1 VTPNSRRTENRI
13 LQKAENAEVLRK
25 ILRAIGDTPKSIYSP
40 SEDSFLM
47 VDAIAT
53 LPVEGRRVLD
63 VGTGSGI
70 LGLFCALRGAQVTVT
85 DVDEHALQQT
95 MKAAGV
101 LGLSV
106 ETTLSDMFSKVQGL
120 FDLVLFNPPYLPSS
134 VIEDRTVD
142 GGRGGTTLLKRFLEG
157 LAAHLKSGGTALL
170 LASSLNGPASL
181 IEEHREF
188 QYSVVAKRALF
199 FEELQVLGVR
209 FRENLAS

>member
-1 VTPNSRRTENRI
+1 VTPDSIRAENRI
-13 LQKAENAEVLRK
+13 LQKAENAEVLGK

-70 LGLFCALRGAQVTVT
+70 LGLFCALRRGQVTVT
-85 DVDEHALQQT
+85 DIDELALQQT

-106 ETTLSDMFSKVQGL
+106 ETTLSDMFSEVQGL

-134 VIEDRTVD
+134 VVEDRTVD

-157 LAAHLKSGGTALL
+157 LAAHLKSSGTALL
-170 LASSLNGPASL
+170 LASSLNDSASL
-181 IEEHREF
+181 LEAHPEF

>member
-1 VTPNSRRTENRI
+1 MTPDSIRAENRI

-25 ILRAIGDTPKSIYSP
+25 IFRAIRDTPESIYSP

-53 LPVEGRRVLD
+53 LSVEGRRVLD

-85 DVDEHALQQT
+85 DVDELALQQT
-95 MKAAGV
+95 MKAAGL

-106 ETTLSDMFSKVQGL
+106 EATLSDMFSKVQGL

-134 VIEDRTVD
+134 VVEDRTVD
-142 GGRGGTTLLKRFLEG
+142 GGPGGTTLLKRFLDG
-157 LAAHLKSGGTALL
+157 LAAHLKSSGTALL
-170 LASSLNGPASL
+170 LASGLNDPGSLL
-181 IEEHREF
+181 EEHPEF

>member
-1 VTPNSRRTENRI
+1 MPESVYT
-13 LQKAENAEVLRK
+13 
-25 ILRAIGDTPKSIYSP
+25 P
-40 SEDSFLM
+40 SEDTFLM

-70 LGLFCALRGAQVTVT
+70 LGLFCAMRGAHVTVT
-85 DVDEHALQQT
+85 DVDELALQQT

-106 ETTLSDMFSKVQGL
+106 EATLSDMFSEVQGL

-134 VIEDRTVD
+134 VVEDRTVD
-142 GGRGGTTLLKRFLEG
+142 GGGGGTTLVKDFLGG
-157 LAAHLKSGGTALL
+157 LAAHLENSGTALL
-170 LASSLNGPASL
+170 LTSSLNDRASL
-181 IEEHREF
+181 LKQHPEF

-209 FRENLAS
+209 FRENLAG

>member
-1 VTPNSRRTENRI
+1 LRS
-13 LQKAENAEVLRK
+13 AENVEVLRK
-25 ILRAIGDTPKSIYSP
+25 IFRVIRDAPESVYPP

-47 VDAIAT
+47 IDAIAT

-63 VGTGSGI
+63 VGTGSGV

-85 DVDEHALQQT
+85 DVDELALQQT

-106 ETTLSDMFSKVQGL
+106 EATLSDMFSNVQGL

-134 VIEDRTVD
+134 VVEDRTVD

-157 LAAHLKSGGTALL
+157 LAAHLKNSGTALL
-170 LASSLNGPASL
+170 LASGLNDPASL
-181 IEEHREF
+181 LEEHPEF

-199 FEELQVLGVR
+199 FEELQVLSVR